1 MFSPSWA
8 MGPPGS
14 DSKLQP
20 EGERQPKKERGKA
33 IPCLGET
40 APKRER
46 AWVDPRN
53 AESLCVAGGVVREKA
68 REARPDHEAPACPS
82 KTFPRES
89 TLQEWTDG
97 G

>member
-1 MFSPSWA
+1 

-33 IPCLGET
+33 IPCGET
-40 APKRER
+40 AQKRER

-53 AESLCVAGGVVREKA
+53 AELLCEAGGVVREKA

-82 KTFPRES
+82 KTFPLE
-89 TLQEWTDG
+89 EWTDG